1 MIPPRSAPGA
11 PPQAGDASGPAE
23 PDPRRPLGLRPLH
36 LLDLVLQAV
45 AGTLVVTLLATV
57 TAGVVSRALN
67 HPLAWTD
74 EASGFL
80 MVWLACLGWMLAT
93 RHGVHIRIRV
103 FQDRLPLG
111 TWRATECAI
120 LLAVALLGGV
130 VAWTGVH
137 LIRTNADIEALAL
150 PLSTAWMYV
159 PLLPAGL
166 VTLGQALADLWQVLR
181 GAHAQ
186 VQEAAL

>member
-1 MIPPRSAPGA
+1 LTS
-11 PPQAGDASGPAE
+11 S
-23 PDPRRPLGLRPLH
+23 LLRWTDRL
-36 LLDLVLQAV
+36 LQAV
-45 AGTLVVTLLATV
+45 AGALVVVLLATV

-67 HPLAWTD
+67 HPLSWTD

-80 MVWLACLGWMLAT
+80 MVWLACLGWMIAS
-93 RHGVHIRIRV
+93 RHGAHIRIRV
-103 FQDRLPLG
+103 FQDKLPLG

-120 LLAVALLGGV
+120 LLAVALLGAV
-130 VAWTGVH
+130 VAWYSVH

-166 VTLGQALADLWQVLR
+166 VTAGQALADLWQVLR
-181 GAHAQ
+181 GAHAPA
-186 VQEAAL
+186 QEPAL

>member
-1 MIPPRSAPGA
+1 LTS
-11 PPQAGDASGPAE
+11 S
-23 PDPRRPLGLRPLH
+23 LLRWTDRL
-36 LLDLVLQAV
+36 LQAV
-45 AGTLVVTLLATV
+45 AGALVVLLLATV

-67 HPLAWTD
+67 HPLSWTD

-80 MVWLACLGWMLAT
+80 MVWLACLGWMIAT

-103 FQDRLPLG
+103 FQDKLPLG
-111 TWRATECAI
+111 PWRVTECAI
-120 LLAVALLGGV
+120 LLAVALLGAV
-130 VAWTGVH
+130 VAWYSVY

-166 VTLGQALADLWQVLR
+166 VTTGQALADLWEVLR
-181 GAHAQ
+181 GAH
-186 VQEAAL
+186 VPSQETAP